1 MKYKKLLVYLKI
13 YNHIKN
19 IAAENISSELRLKNV
34 DETRNYLIE
43 EINRKESTSQKH
55 QKDCWNL
62 NYFEH
67 ILILASTIT
76 VCVPISAFASLA
88 GIPIGNMS
96 SSMGLKM
103 CVITAR
109 IKKYKSIHK
118 SIIKKKK
125 KKHDKIVLS
134 AKSKSKLNSIE
145 VLISKALISSVINHD
160 EFALIN
166 SVLK

>member
-1 MKYKKLLVYLKI
+1 MKYKKLSVYLKI

-34 DETRNYLIE
+34 DETRNYWIE

-55 QKDCWNL
+55 QKVCWNL

-67 ILILASTIT
+67 FLILASTIT
-76 VCVPISAFASLA
+76 VCVSISAFASVV

-109 IKKYKSIHK
+109 IKKYKSIH
-118 SIIKKKK
+118 
-125 KKHDKIVLS
+125 
-134 AKSKSKLNSIE
+134 
-145 VLISKALISSVINHD
+145 
-160 EFALIN
+160 
-166 SVLK
+166 